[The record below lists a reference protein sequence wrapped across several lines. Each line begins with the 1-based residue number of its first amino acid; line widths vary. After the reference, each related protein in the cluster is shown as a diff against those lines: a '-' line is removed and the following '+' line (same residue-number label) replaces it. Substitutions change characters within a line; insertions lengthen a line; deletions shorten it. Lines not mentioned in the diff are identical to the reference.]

1 MKFNEENMVK
11 KIPNLLILFISF
23 NFLSCSSFKYYDVD
37 GYYNNISE
45 YFKINVNG
53 LHINYEEYRGSLLI
67 LTIENKNETKIG
79 KTIIIE
85 ELKIST
91 KNIARDLKWNI
102 QEISFLN
109 ARSSYYHITH
119 QEMNNFFDTNS
130 IDVPVQTDEKY
141 FKYCII
147 EVSNPRID
155 YLQYPSLTLSFK
167 INVELEDGTIEQI
180 VFKKQGKRRHDL
192 LPIFPFLL
200 FNSV

>member
-1 MKFNEENMVK
+1 
-11 KIPNLLILFISF
+11 
-23 NFLSCSSFKYYDVD
+23 
-37 GYYNNISE
+37 
-45 YFKINVNG
+45 VNG
-53 LHINYEEYRGSLLI
+53 LYIESKRYPGSLLV

-85 ELKIST
+85 ELKIYT
-91 KNIARDLKWNI
+91 KNIDRDLKWNI
-102 QEISFLN
+102 QKISFLN
-109 ARSSYYHITH
+109 ARSSYCHITH

-130 IDVPVQTDEKY
+130 IDVPVQTDENF

-155 YLQYPSLTLSFK
+155 YSQYPSLTLSFK

-180 VFKKQGKRRHDL
+180 VFKKQGKRRRHL
-192 LPIFPFLL
+192 LPIFPFFL